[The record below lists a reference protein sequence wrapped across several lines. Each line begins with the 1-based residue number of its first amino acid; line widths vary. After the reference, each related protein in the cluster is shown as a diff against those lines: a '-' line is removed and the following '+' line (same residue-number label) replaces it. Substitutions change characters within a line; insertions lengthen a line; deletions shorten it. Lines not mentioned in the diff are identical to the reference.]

1 MHKFQP
7 ILFTLQISDAF
18 KGFITITAVIAANR
32 RFFSD
37 VHHSPNE
44 LLPFCDFGFILLSI
58 AISLKKC
65 YNKEGDIMPKK
76 REIKIELNA
85 KEEARAHYEM
95 EWGKNESIKRQAA
108 ILYYA
113 NQGTKTMTEF
123 CQKTGF
129 DPKTVSRM
137 LSLYETMGIEAI
149 YKCQRGKRI
158 NHLEQISDELE
169 AYFDKNPPA
178 DVPEAVSVIRE
189 IFHVNITVTP
199 VRYWLKAKA
208 IRTKS
213 QEVYQQ
219 KPI

>member
-1 MHKFQP
+1 MLSLTMERIRSAAP
-7 ILFTLQISDAF
+7 AVRSMCSIRTIRSLQDSKAYR
-18 KGFITITAVIAANR
+18 V
-32 RFFSD
+32 S
-37 VHHSPNE
+37 
-44 LLPFCDFGFILLSI
+44 ILLAI

>member
-1 MHKFQP
+1 MSAAVKCPPVSSITDYIRVFCCT
-7 ILFTLQISDAF
+7 LFA
-18 KGFITITAVIAANR
+18 
-32 RFFSD
+32 
-37 VHHSPNE
+37 E
-44 LLPFCDFGFILLSI
+44 CILLSI
-58 AISLKKC
+58 AMSLKKC
-65 YNKEGDIMPKK
+65 YNEEGDSMPKK

-85 KEEARAHYEM
+85 KEEAKVHYEM
-95 EWGKNESIKRQAA
+95 EWGKNGSIKRQAA
-108 ILYYA
+108 ILYHA
-113 NQGTKTMTEF
+113 NQGAQTMTEF

-137 LSLYETMGIEAI
+137 LNLYETMGIEAI

-208 IRTKS
+208 IRTRS
-213 QEVYQQ
+213 QEAYQQ

>member
-1 MHKFQP
+1 
-7 ILFTLQISDAF
+7 
-18 KGFITITAVIAANR
+18 
-32 RFFSD
+32 
-37 VHHSPNE
+37 
-44 LLPFCDFGFILLSI
+44 
-58 AISLKKC
+58 
-65 YNKEGDIMPKK
+65 MPKK

-85 KEEARAHYEM
+85 KEEAKVHYEM